1 MEGVIAILKKWV
13 ATPLITRQSMT
24 CRLSGGADGEGGAWA
39 PSAASPGPCCVFSF
53 TGEGAHAAQTE
64 IAPMSQDEML
74 LAEFERQ
81 HASPWSLADLEP
93 LEEEARDSMLGN
105 KLYALVAILEPTRAG
120 KVTGMLLEL
129 SDNELLELLLP
140 ADCTAGVAALRDNI
154 AEARAVLLLAFEQE
168 EAAAAGASPPPSPPS
183 FLPMVT
189 GEAKANPAI
198 MKAVTNV
205 NAGAMAATETNQV
218 LARSPADAEAKI
230 VCPVGSKALKE
241 ALQEAVEATEAAPQ
255 DKRKLEST
263 SPKRVDI
270 KVLR

>member
-39 PSAASPGPCCVFSF
+39 PSAASPGPCCVFLF
-53 TGEGAHAAQTE
+53 TGEGAHAAQTD

-218 LARSPADAEAKI
+218 LARSPADALAI
-230 VCPVGSKALKE
+230 ACPVGSKALKE